1 MEAFVSI
8 IVPVYN
14 AEKTIERCL
23 CSIRNQTFKN
33 FEVLMVNDGSSDHSM
48 RILNKFAEQDPRFII
63 IDKSNSGVSD
73 SRNIAMECACGK
85 YFQFVDADD
94 WLPSDSVEMLVNA
107 ATSSSADMVI
117 CDYKRVINHMI
128 TTKGHIDV
136 SGVITKKQYAEYMMK
151 APANYYYGVMWNKF
165 YRADLIRAHHIKC
178 PLELQWCEDFQF
190 NLEFLQYADI
200 IYVLQEPLYYY
211 VKTKGSLVDSNID
224 FAKTVQTKT
233 LLFDYYRNLYESLD
247 MYEANRLRLKTFYI
261 DFARDKVKPGSANTL
276 ETFAARRNAKS
287 AVK

>member
-1 MEAFVSI
+1 MEPFVSI
-8 IVPVYN
+8 IIPVYN

-23 CSIRNQTFKN
+23 CSIRNQTYKN
-33 FEVLMVNDGSSDHSM
+33 FEALMVNDGSTDHS
-48 RILNKFAEQDPRFII
+48 IQVLNRFAEADPRFIL
-63 IDKSNSGVSD
+63 IDKSGSGVSD
-73 SRNIAMECACGK
+73 SRNIAMECACGR

-94 WLPSDSVEMLVNA
+94 WIPADSVQKLVEA
-107 ATSSSADMVI
+107 ALSCEADMVI
-117 CDYKRVINHMI
+117 CDYRRVINHMI
-128 TTKGHIDV
+128 ATKGHIDV
-136 SGVITKKQYAEYMMK
+136 SGPITKKKYAEYMMK

-224 FAKTVQTKT
+224 FAKTVRTKS
-233 LLFDYYRNLYESLD
+233 LLFSYYRSLYESLD
-247 MYEANRLRLKTFYI
+247 MYEANRLRIQSFYI
-261 DFARDKVKPGSANTL
+261 DFARDKVKSAN
-276 ETFAARRNAKS
+276 KS
-287 AVK
+287 